1 MPRRTH
7 DDSLET
13 KKNILASAQ
22 RLFTRRG
29 FERTSLSDIAKYAGV
44 TRGAIYWHF
53 ENKEELLLCLIDS
66 LEQRVSKFENKSPVS
81 QSLLDDDYNRMNRF
95 VKSYFELDL
104 ITHEVRENYL
114 NRVEAAYKH
123 YRTNPDQKLAK
134 NKENTT
140 GSSQKSDRATPIY
153 NMRLKVGE

>member
-1 MPRRTH
+1 MNQEH
-7 DDSLET
+7 IQ
-13 KKNILASAQ
+13 K
-22 RLFTRRG
+22 
-29 FERTSLSDIAKYAGV
+29 
-44 TRGAIYWHF
+44 
-53 ENKEELLLCLIDS
+53 LIDS

-104 ITHEVRENYL
+104 ITHEVRENYS